1 MALEDIAVDIAEGI
15 AGDIVEGIAGDI
27 ADTGVVVGT
36 GVPER

>member
-1 MALEDIAVDIAEGI
+1 VALEDIAVDIAEGI